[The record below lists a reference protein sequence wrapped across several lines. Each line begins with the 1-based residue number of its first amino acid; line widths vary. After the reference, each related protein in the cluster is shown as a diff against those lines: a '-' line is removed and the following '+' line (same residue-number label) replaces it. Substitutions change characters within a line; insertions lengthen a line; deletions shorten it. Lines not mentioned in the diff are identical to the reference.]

1 MGATARFLG
10 CGRADGAAVHLDV
23 VGLCGFG
30 MAMNFLS
37 SLVGRATSTVPYAID
52 AQQRAD
58 WGGLTMADAQPRDG
72 SEPATAFRKRGN
84 AEEIRAAR
92 NGAKRLRT
100 VRHPNVLRLI
110 DSYDLEN
117 GDDGQG
123 PVVYVVTERV
133 KTLREVLHTMKDFT
147 AKQRNE
153 YLAWGLKQITAA
165 VSFLNNDCNLVHGN
179 VCMDAVVVTEK
190 LEWKLHGFDLLSDAK
205 GSNLPE
211 WPLQDFAWMVQK
223 QYKPAE
229 FAKGDWETI
238 HSSPP
243 WAIDAWGLGC
253 LIQEVFAQNQLNR
266 TEDLRRTQHIP
277 QALLPDYQ
285 RLLASTPSKRMNPSR
300 LTNSAFFNNSLVD
313 IMVFLE
319 NFALRDDFEKDTF
332 FKKLPAQ
339 MESIPPP
346 VLKNTLLPL
355 VINALEYNNAPAS
368 ALNLLLKLGQDVDE
382 QTYAA
387 KISPCIV
394 KLSGSP
400 ERSIRITILLH
411 MDKIAPHMDAKVV
424 DGELYPKISTG
435 FLDQSGYIRE
445 LTLKSIASLAP
456 KMKEKTLTGSL
467 LKHLAKLQVDSE
479 PSIRANTTI
488 LLSNIAQYLG
498 KSTCERVLLNAFCRA
513 LKDNF
518 PPSRSAGLLSMG
530 STAKYYTADEIAQRA
545 LPAVSPMMVDRV
557 QEVRREAF
565 KVTKVFFG
573 ILQEN
578 AKKLDEADAASSI
591 EKKASETSSFVPN
604 GEAQGSASSLLGWA
618 VSSFSN
624 LKTSKANDV
633 SSLEK
638 ISSVKLQDPA
648 PPEQKEAPR
657 PHSTASAPLNL
668 HTSTSTAPSGT
679 PPSLMDEDI
688 GMDHEGDDAGWDD
701 IDIPILEPPP
711 SRPIKPIAPPPGPA
725 RKTPSNSGSM
735 SKVGTARNPPGGMK
749 SEEDKLWD
757 QLGMSAPAPT
767 INRGGTSGPQGM
779 RRPARPGSM
788 GAMKK
793 AEPPKK
799 LGATKKTTP
808 GVPIDPEGENGH

>member
-1 MGATARFLG
+1 
-10 CGRADGAAVHLDV
+10 
-23 VGLCGFG
+23 

-37 SLVGRATSTVPYAID
+37 SLVGRATSAVPYVMD
-52 AQQRAD
+52 AQQRPG
-58 WGGLTMADAQPRDG
+58 WGGWTLADAQPRDG

-133 KTLREVLHTMKDFT
+133 RTLREVLQSMKDFT
-147 AKQRNE
+147 VQQRNE
-153 YLAWGLKQITAA
+153 YMAWGLKQITAA
-165 VSFLNNDCNLVHGN
+165 VSFLNNECKLVHGN

-205 GSNLPE
+205 GTNLPE

-229 FAKGDWETI
+229 FAKGNWDAI
-238 HSSPP
+238 HDSPP

-253 LIQEVFAQNQLNR
+253 LIQEVFAQDQLHR
-266 TEDLRRTQHIP
+266 TEELRRTQHIP

-285 RLLASTPSKRMNPSR
+285 RLLASNPSKRMNPSR
-300 LTNSAFFNNSLVD
+300 LTNSAFFSNSLVD
-313 IMVFLE
+313 TMAFLE
-319 NFALRDDFEKDTF
+319 NFALKDDFEKDTF
-332 FKKLPAQ
+332 FKKLPNQ
-339 MESIPPP
+339 VDSIPPP
-346 VLKNTLLPL
+346 VVKSTLLPL

-368 ALNLLLKLGQDVDE
+368 ALNLLLKLGQGLDE
-382 QTYAA
+382 QTYSS

-400 ERSIRITILLH
+400 ERTIRITLLLH
-411 MDKIAPHMDAKVV
+411 MDKIAPHMDPKVV

-435 FLDQSGYIRE
+435 FLDQTGYIRE

-456 KMKEKTLTGSL
+456 KMKEKTLAGSL
-467 LKHLAKLQVDSE
+467 LKHLAKLQVDAE

-513 LKDNF
+513 LKDSF

-545 LPAVSPMMVDRV
+545 LPAVSPMMVDKV
-557 QEVRREAF
+557 QEVRKEAF

-578 AKKLDEADAASSI
+578 AKKLDEEDASSAS
-591 EKKASETSSFVPN
+591 ERKASESFGSTAN
-604 GEAQGSASSLLGWA
+604 GDGHGSASSLLGWA

-624 LKTSKANDV
+624 LKTAKASEV
-633 SSLEK
+633 ASLEK
-638 ISSVKLQDPA
+638 MSAMTLQDPTRA
-648 PPEQKEAPR
+648 DTTHASR
-657 PHSTASAPLNL
+657 PASVGPTPLNL
-668 HTSTSTAPSGT
+668 HASTAAAPAGTST
-679 PPSLMDEDI
+679 SLMDED
-688 GMDHEGDDAGWDD
+688 MPAQLGDDDGGWDD
-701 IDIPILEPPP
+701 IDIPIPEPPP
-711 SRPIKPIAPPPGPA
+711 SRPIKPIAPPPAPA
-725 RKTPSNSGSM
+725 RKTQGHAGSM
-735 SKVGTARNPPGGMK
+735 SLGGMARNPPGRMK

-757 QLGMSAPAPT
+757 QLGMSAPAPAIST
-767 INRGGTSGPQGM
+767 GRTAGSQGS
-779 RRPARPGSM
+779 RVSARPG
-788 GAMKK
+788 GAGSMKK
-793 AEPPKK
+793 GEPMKK
-799 LGATKKTTP
+799 LGATRRSAP
-808 GVPIDPEGENGH
+808 GGPGSKGRDDGL